1 MFLKAGETGVPVR
14 VFLLAFLC
22 VNLALAFPRHPL
34 CLSFCVRGA
43 KWSRSESR
51 DVVPAHGHRSPL
63 LALKGEAGE
72 CELLEWASGSDFF
85 KSSVP

>member
-1 MFLKAGETGVPVR
+1 MEPLRKP
-14 VFLLAFLC
+14 C
-22 VNLALAFPRHPL
+22 VSPQQEASL
-34 CLSFCVRGA
+34 G
-43 KWSRSESR
+43 SR